1 MTIDELY
8 DIWYKGDTTDMAFAN
23 TCYNMLGAVGTYTY
37 EDDVKYRQLLESIE
51 NVMEDYLY
59 DCNK

>member
-8 DIWYKGDTTDMAFAN
+8 SIWYTGNKNDMEFVN
-23 TCYNMLGAVGTYTY
+23 TCYNMLGAVGVYTIN
-37 EDDVKYRQLLESIE
+37 DSVKYRQLHESVTE
-51 NVMEDYLY
+51 TMEDYLY